1 MRTLSPAVTM
11 TNLPGIDAALFG
23 AKRSAEPISIML
35 FRFLNLSPPCAAS
48 AARASSIGVVLAVI
62 AGGAGIVLVEAAA
75 APLDFAELGSCAIAA
90 ELIRSRTSVGAYLF
104 MWASFREL
112 RSRLGS
118 LSYTTRRCQGS
129 EIKSHIQVDTPV
141 AGVGAPTTAAAKASE
156 AASDALR
163 LPKLRG

>member
-1 MRTLSPAVTM
+1 
-11 TNLPGIDAALFG
+11 
-23 AKRSAEPISIML
+23 ML

-75 APLDFAELGSCAIAA
+75 AAPLDFADLGSWAMAA

-118 LSYTTRRCQGS
+118 LSYTPRRCQGS
-129 EIKSHIQVDTPV
+129 EIKSHVQVNTPV

-163 LPKLRG
+163 LPKQRG